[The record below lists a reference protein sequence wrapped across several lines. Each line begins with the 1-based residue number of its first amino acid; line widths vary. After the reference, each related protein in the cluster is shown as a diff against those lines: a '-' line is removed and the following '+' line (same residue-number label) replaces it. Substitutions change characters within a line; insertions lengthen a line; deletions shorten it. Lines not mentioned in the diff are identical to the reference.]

1 MGERPVV
8 LHTIAETRQQLDAWR
23 GAGQRIGFVPT
34 MGALHDGHL
43 SLCRIAQSECQRVAV
58 SIFVNPTQFGPQ
70 EDFAKYP
77 RTVESDIE
85 ALASCGVA
93 AVFAPAA
100 SEMYPAGF
108 DTWVENHTLTTVLEG
123 ACRPGHFRGV
133 TTVVLKLLNI
143 VQPYAAYF
151 GRKDYQQAA
160 VIRRMVA
167 DLDLP
172 SIIRV
177 CPTVREADGLAMSSR
192 NRYLSVAQRREAL
205 VLYRSLQAAQSRV
218 AAGERDAAVVADEM
232 RAMIEAVPGAI
243 IDYVAVADAD
253 TLAPVTHI
261 DRPVVALLAVRI
273 GATRLI
279 DNELLEPR

>member
-8 LHTIAETRQQLDAWR
+8 LHTIAETRRQLDAWR

-108 DTWVENHTLTTVLEG
+108 DTWVENHALTTVLEG

-253 TLAPVTHI
+253 TLAPVTCI

-273 GATRLI
+273 GTTRLI
-279 DNELLEPR
+279 DNELLEPC